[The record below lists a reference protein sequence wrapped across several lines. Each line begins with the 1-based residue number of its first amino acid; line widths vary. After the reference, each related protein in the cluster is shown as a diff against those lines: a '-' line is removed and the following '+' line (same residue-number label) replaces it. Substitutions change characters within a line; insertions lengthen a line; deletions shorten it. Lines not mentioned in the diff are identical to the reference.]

1 MQTKYLTPK
10 EVAAQLEVSPAT
22 IVRWFNNGVIPG
34 IRIHRTIKIPR
45 TAVDAITNQAHR
57 GAMN

>member
-22 IVRWFNNGVIPG
+22 IVRWFHDGAIPG

-45 TAVDAITNQAHR
+45 TAIDAITNQAHR
-57 GAMN
+57 REMK